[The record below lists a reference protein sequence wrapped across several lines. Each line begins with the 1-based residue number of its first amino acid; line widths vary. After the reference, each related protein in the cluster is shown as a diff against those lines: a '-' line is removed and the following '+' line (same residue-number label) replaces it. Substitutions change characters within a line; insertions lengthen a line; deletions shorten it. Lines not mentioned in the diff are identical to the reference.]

1 MANSDA
7 PFGLRPVSTL
17 TGGDWNGKLVTVS
30 LASSYATDV
39 FVGDPV
45 KIAGSSDSSGR
56 YPSVE
61 QCAAGNN
68 IDYVIVGFEPDFAN
82 ESLSAMHGAASTARI
97 ARAVPVTDMIF
108 EIQEDSD
115 GGALA
120 ATDVGSV
127 ADIVVGSGSTVTG
140 ISGVELD
147 SSTKAIAVSAQLTI
161 LGLGLAEDNA
171 IGTNAVWRVR
181 VNESNLTAGSNGV

>member
-1 MANSDA
+1 MPNSDA

-17 TGGDWNGKLVTVS
+17 TGGDYKGKLTQVS
-30 LASSYATDV
+30 LASTYATSV

-45 KIAGSSDSSGR
+45 KLAGSSDASGR
-56 YPSVE
+56 FPSVE

-68 IDYVIVGFEPDFAN
+68 IDYVIVGFEPDYST
-82 ESLSAMHGAASTARI
+82 ESLNTLYGPASTART
-97 ARAVPVTDMIF
+97 AWAVSVTDMIF
-108 EIQEDSD
+108 EIQEDSV

-127 ADIVVGSGSTVTG
+127 ADIIVAAGSTVTG
-140 ISGVELD
+140 VSGVELD
-147 SSTKAIAVSAQLTI
+147 SNTAATGSSAQLTI
-161 LGLGLAEDNA
+161 LGLALGTDNE

-181 VNESNLTAGSNGV
+181 VNESNLTAGSDGV

>member
-17 TGGDWNGKLVTVS
+17 TGGDYKGKVTTVS
-30 LASSYATDV
+30 LAATYATNV
-39 FVGDPV
+39 FVGDAV
-45 KIAGSSDSSGR
+45 KIAGSADASGL

-61 QCAAGNN
+61 QCAAGEN
-68 IDYVIVGFEPDFAN
+68 IDYVIVSFDADFDN
-82 ESLSAMHGAASTARI
+82 EDLNTLYGKASTARTAKAI
-97 ARAVPVTDMIF
+97 PVNDIIF
-108 EIQEDSD
+108 AIQEDSD

-127 ADIVVGSGSTVTG
+127 ADIIVGSGSTITG

-147 SSTKAIAVSAQLTI
+147 SSTAATGASAQLTI
-161 LGLGLAEDNA
+161 LGLSPDVDNE
-171 IGTNAVWRVR
+171 IGTNAVWYVR
-181 VNESNLTAGSNGV
+181 VNESNLTPGSDGI